1 MGPHLCLQSICIR
14 IYSKSNDN
22 RKNVPFVHSGLVDY
36 EIADNKYTYHTSSL
50 GLMSLSAFST
60 IHMYIL

>member
-36 EIADNKYTYHTSSL
+36 ENADNKYTYHTSSL
-50 GLMSLSAFST
+50 GLMSL
-60 IHMYIL
+60 